1 MAQKHTHANLK
12 TGVRARLE
20 RTLERRQT
28 DVERYSKPYLGEVQT
43 AKLKIAQREVEGI
56 KKHIASLR
64 TKPKHNTHSRK
75 KES

>member
-12 TGVRARLE
+12 TSVRARLE
-20 RTLERRQT
+20 RALERRQD

-43 AKLKIAQREVEGI
+43 EKLKIAQRDVGGLE
-56 KKHIASLR
+56 KHLALLR